1 MSIERQPL
9 QPLRSPY
16 QINFISKEQLALLQA
31 ATLEVME
38 SVGVRFPSHQAL
50 EIFAAHEGAR
60 VDWNKQIVYLRP
72 DLVFKALSTAPR
84 YFKLGARNP
93 SLDLQ
98 LEDGV
103 TYFTTDGCGVETIDF
118 ETRQRRPSCK
128 EDVGKMALITD
139 FLGSVGFYWP
149 MVSAQDY
156 KRTAPLHELDASWN
170 NTLKHVQTETVMDAH
185 MAKYAIEMATVIAGN
200 KDELRKR
207 PPLSS
212 LICTIAPLAQDRDGM
227 EAALVL
233 ARGLFPAG
241 DPPSPWT
248 TWLLAGLCLGLAG
261 LSKYHA
267 ALFALGLIIYLVSVP
282 ARRSLL
288 RHPAPWVG
296 ALIALIVVSPALIW
310 NMQHQWVSLAFQTGR
325 GLPQGLR
332 VGQVFANIA
341 GQMVWILPWIF
352 VPLAIA
358 AWGALRAGR
367 GAERSWYC
375 LCLALPAIALFTIVP
390 LWGSR
395 GLPHWQMPGW
405 LLLYPVLGAYL
416 ARAAVTGWP
425 RRWAITS
432 AAALVGLIF
441 IIVGHAATGLGRV
454 WFPGLLAKDPTL
466 EALEWTPLRHE
477 LQARGLLDR
486 PELFVVVPH
495 WITAG
500 KIDHALGDALP
511 VVVFGQDQVGRR
523 ADGGLGAAA
532 DSQDI
537 DAESLA
543 QVGFAQAALN
553 QRVGHAHFGHAV
565 TVADKPFRPAPQSLG
580 G

>member
-1 MSIERQPL
+1 MT
-9 QPLRSPY
+9 LRSPPSSDTRRSPA
-16 QINFISKEQLALLQA
+16 IRATNPESSGLIFERPARAVLALIGAFLVLRLILA
-31 ATLEVME
+31 ATLGL
-38 SVGVRFPSHQAL
+38 GVDETYTLAN
-50 EIFAAHEGAR
+50 AR
-60 VDWNKQIVYLRP
+60 
-72 DLVFKALSTAPR
+72 DLSLS
-84 YFKLGARNP
+84 YFDHP
-93 SLDLQ
+93 
-98 LEDGV
+98 
-103 TYFTTDGCGVETIDF
+103 
-118 ETRQRRPSCK
+118 
-128 EDVGKMALITD
+128 
-139 FLGSVGFYWP
+139 
-149 MVSAQDY
+149 
-156 KRTAPLHELDASWN
+156 PLHYWLIHLLMPVLGEGRAARLPFILLFAGSSWLLFALTRHLFGGQAGFWAVLALN
-170 NTLKHVQTETVMDAH
+170 LSAFFTLSGGGLVPD
-185 MAKYAIEMATVIAGN
+185 G
-200 KDELRKR
+200 
-207 PPLSS
+207 PLQFF
-212 LICTIAPLAQDRDGM
+212 LLA
-227 EAALVL
+227 AALVL
-233 ARGLFPAG
+233 ARGLFPVG

-248 TWLLAGLCLGLAG
+248 TWLFAGLWLGLAG
-261 LSKYHA
+261 LSKYHG
-267 ALFALGLIIYLVSVP
+267 ALFALGLMIYLVSVP
-282 ARRSLL
+282 SRRPLL

-341 GQMVWILPWIF
+341 GQMAWILPWIF
-352 VPLAIA
+352 VPLVIA
-358 AWGALRAGR
+358 GWGAVRAGR

-375 LCLALPAIALFTIVP
+375 LCLALPAITLFTIVP

-511 VVVFGQDQVGRR
+511 VVVFGQDQRHFAFRYDPAIFVGRDALIMGRSDDIEEDLPALRTYFESIEELPLFAFGRSGLRELETRILLAHTLKSPLPAAYGR
-523 ADGGLGAAA
+523 AITPSATA
-532 DSQDI
+532 
-537 DAESLA
+537 
-543 QVGFAQAALN
+543 
-553 QRVGHAHFGHAV
+553 
-565 TVADKPFRPAPQSLG
+565 K
-580 G
+580 